1 MNVRFIYKDD
11 DLRGV
16 YDSKNQIKPQ
26 HIKKTSIK

>member
-1 MNVRFIYKDD
+1 MKVTFIYKDD

-26 HIKKTSIK
+26 HIKKDIY